1 MNAGPA
7 PAGRRPGRSGP
18 GHTRDVSMIVGEVE
32 VFEIDALP
40 QERGDGFVAHTGA
53 PGLRSSTSRSGGEPE
68 VLLEAGQIEP
78 GDADRDREGGPV

>member
-1 MNAGPA
+1 MPA
-7 PAGRRPGRSGP
+7 PLPPAAAQAVRLGP